1 MSVIMAYKTKD
12 KIYIGADNRTT
23 ALEDGSF
30 RDNVNKIIS
39 INNDVAVAFSGSYK
53 SQILF
58 NAITRRKK
66 NKINFRVEDAL
77 KYIKKIHRIC
87 KLFWF
92 KRFSKQ
98 ILNVGANF
106 LVVGKNRNDEYCIY
120 AVSISEGK
128 LEEPTPVLKD
138 WFIFPP
144 HEADAIVCFDIYTK
158 NAKKYPNKFIQRTI
172 KDIAKNNKYISSSG
186 DVWIYD
192 IKTGKSSSE
201 HFN

>member
-1 MSVIMAYKTKD
+1 MAYKTKD

-77 KYIKKIHRIC
+77 KLSLIHI
-87 KLFWF
+87 
-92 KRFSKQ
+92 
-98 ILNVGANF
+98 
-106 LVVGKNRNDEYCIY
+106 
-120 AVSISEGK
+120 
-128 LEEPTPVLKD
+128 
-138 WFIFPP
+138 
-144 HEADAIVCFDIYTK
+144 
-158 NAKKYPNKFIQRTI
+158 
-172 KDIAKNNKYISSSG
+172 
-186 DVWIYD
+186 
-192 IKTGKSSSE
+192 
-201 HFN
+201 